1 MTVCLVRR
9 QSGERN
15 RHYAAE
21 ETHMLGASGTPTFVT
36 PVRTSILVVALGFGA
51 MAFEG
56 YDLIVYGAAVPSLL
70 AYPGWAL
77 TPAKVGLMGGA
88 AFLGMFLGAPAAGWL
103 SDRYGRRRLFI
114 GLLAFFSLMMLCV
127 SVAPSPLLFGLF
139 RFLAGLAFGGIPP
152 TAIAQ
157 TFEFSPPKRRVLFN
171 SIMLSGFGVGAILA
185 GVLGLM
191 MIGRLGFRG
200 LFAVGCLPLFTL
212 APLAWF
218 ILPESPNF
226 AGEGMRRL
234 SSAEAESPWVGVLK
248 GRAGV
253 ATAMFGLANFCS
265 LQFSFAL
272 NTWLP
277 QLMRAAG
284 YPLGSALQLLLLL
297 NIGALCGVVFFAW
310 LAERIGVRIVAPLMF
325 FIAASSLA
333 LLGLHSPGLITRT
346 LVFVIGAAG
355 LGSQSLLF
363 SFMGT
368 IYRQQSRATAVGAI
382 SSIGHLGAATGPVV
396 GGLMVA
402 AHLGLGRSLLI
413 LAGIAI
419 VSATGSLLVPKRV
432 AEVVSG
438 PPLEAASAT

>member
-1 MTVCLVRR
+1 
-9 QSGERN
+9 
-15 RHYAAE
+15 
-21 ETHMLGASGTPTFVT
+21 MLTTKGLPAQ
-36 PVRTSILVVALGFGA
+36 PVPLRTSYLVVALGFGA
-51 MAFEG
+51 IAFEG
-56 YDLIVYGAAVPSLL
+56 YDLIVYGAAVPALL

-103 SDRYGRRRLFI
+103 SDRFGRRRLFI
-114 GLLAFFSLMMLCV
+114 ALLAFFSLMMLLV
-127 SVAPSPLLFGLF
+127 SVAPTPLLFGVF

-157 TFEFSPPKRRVLFN
+157 TFEFSPPDRRVLFN
-171 SIMLSGFGVGAILA
+171 SVMLSGFGIGAILA
-185 GVLGLM
+185 GVLGLTM
-191 MIGRLGFRG
+191 LGHLGFRG

-218 ILPESPNF
+218 VLPESPNF
-226 AGEGMRRL
+226 TGRRMERA
-234 SSAEAESPWVGVLK
+234 SSPAAESPWIGVLR
-248 GRAGV
+248 GRAGL

-277 QLMRAAG
+277 QLMRGAG

-297 NIGALCGVVFFAW
+297 NIGALCGVLFFAW
-310 LAERIGVRIVAPLMF
+310 LAGKIGVRIVAPLMF
-325 FIAASSLA
+325 VIAALSLGV
-333 LLGLHSPGLITRT
+333 LGLHASGLVTRA
-346 LVFVIGAAG
+346 LVFIIGAAG

-396 GGLMVA
+396 GALMVS
-402 AHLGLGRSLLI
+402 AHLGLVRSLLI
-413 LAGIAI
+413 LAGIAVI
-419 VSATGSLLVPKRV
+419 SATASFLVPRRV
-432 AEVVSG
+432 AESTSG
-438 PPLEAASAT
+438 ALPGAMSGAELAS

>member
-1 MTVCLVRR
+1 
-9 QSGERN
+9 
-15 RHYAAE
+15 
-21 ETHMLGASGTPTFVT
+21 MLNGMENESQ
-36 PVRTSILVVALGFGA
+36 PVSLRTSYLVIALGFGA
-51 MAFEG
+51 IAFEG
-56 YDLIVYGAAVPSLL
+56 YDLIVYGAAVPALL

-77 TPAKVGLMGGA
+77 TPAKVGLLGGV
-88 AFLGMFLGAPAAGWL
+88 AFLGMFFGAPAAGWL
-103 SDRYGRRRLFI
+103 SDRLGRRPLFI
-114 GLLAFFSLMMLCV
+114 GLLAFFSLMMLLV
-127 SVAPSPLLFGLF
+127 SVAPTPFLFGLF

-157 TFEFSPPKRRVLFN
+157 AFEFSPPHRRVLFN

-185 GVLGLM
+185 GVLGLTM
-191 MIGRLGFRG
+191 AHSLGFRG

-218 ILPESPNF
+218 VLPESPNF
-226 AGEGMRRL
+226 SGRALERARAIN
-234 SSAEAESPWVGVLK
+234 SESPWVGVLA
-248 GRAGV
+248 GRAGL

-277 QLMRAAG
+277 QLMRGAG

-297 NIGALCGVVFFAW
+297 NIGALCGVGFFAW
-310 LAERIGVRIVAPLMF
+310 LAERVGVRVVAPLMF
-325 FIAASSLA
+325 VIAALA
-333 LLGLHSPGLITRT
+333 LGVLGMHISGFAVRV
-346 LVFVIGAAG
+346 LVFLIGAAG

-368 IYRQQSRATAVGAI
+368 VYRQQSRATAVGAI

-396 GGLMVA
+396 GGLMVS

-413 LAGIAI
+413 LAGIAL
-419 VSATGSLLVPKRV
+419 VSATGSLLVPRRV
-432 AEVVSG
+432 AESTSDRTQRG
-438 PPLEAASAT
+438 SSDPELLPST

>member
-1 MTVCLVRR
+1 MLMKSGLPTR
-9 QSGERN
+9 QVS
-15 RHYAAE
+15 
-21 ETHMLGASGTPTFVT
+21 L
-36 PVRTSILVVALGFGA
+36 RTSYLVGALGFGA
-51 MAFEG
+51 IAFEG
-56 YDLIVYGAAVPSLL
+56 YDLIVYGTAVPALL

-88 AFLGMFLGAPAAGWL
+88 AFLGMFFGAPLAGWL
-103 SDRYGRRRLFI
+103 SDRFGRRPLFI
-114 GLLAFFSLMMLCV
+114 GLLTFFSLMMLLV
-127 SVAPSPLLFGLF
+127 SVAPTPLLFGLF

-157 TFEFSPPKRRVLFN
+157 TFEFSPPNRRVLFN

-185 GVLGLM
+185 GVLGLTM
-191 MIGRLGFRG
+191 LGRLGFRG

-218 ILPESPNF
+218 VLPESPDF
-226 AGEGMRRL
+226 
-234 SSAEAESPWVGVLK
+234 SSKHTQLLPSTKQSSWVGVLK
-248 GRAGV
+248 GRAAL

-277 QLMRAAG
+277 QLMRGAG

-297 NIGALCGVVFFAW
+297 NVGALCGVAFFAW
-310 LAERIGVRIVAPLMF
+310 LSEKIGVRIVAPLMF
-325 FIAASSLA
+325 IIAALSLG
-333 LLGLHSPGLITRT
+333 LLGMHTTGLVTRA

-368 IYRQQSRATAVGAI
+368 IYRQQSRATAIGAI
-382 SSIGHLGAATGPVV
+382 ASIGHLGAATGPVV
-396 GGLMVA
+396 GAMMVA
-402 AHLGLGRSLLI
+402 AHFSLGKSLLI

-419 VSATGSLLVPKRV
+419 VSAVASLLVPRRV
-432 AEVVSG
+432 G
-438 PPLEAASAT
+438 EADYGSVAVALADTRLAPGA